1 MSIIRRRVAA
11 HVFFC
16 ILTTTATQAG
26 MFGVKIGPV
35 WPREVVLA
43 PEGTNTALD
52 VGIEWGGFVADM
64 IGFGGAV
71 DLQWNRFVEKTDTT
85 FKSGVNDTKITR
97 SNIDREIKRYL
108 IPLSAWVA
116 IDPIPKQL
124 VHPVLKGH
132 FGVAMMPHINQ
143 SYDDDGEK
151 HKAANQGVYWGL
163 YGRIAGDAHINLG
176 TDLASVFIGL
186 DYQWANMRKRDWDND
201 AGKSYFYQDMSGFGV
216 HIGLRLRT

>member
-35 WPREVVLA
+35 WPRRVVQNSQ
-43 PEGTNTALD
+43 GTKTALD
-52 VGIEWGGFVADM
+52 IGIEWGGHAAD
-64 IGFGGAV
+64 IAIFGGAI
-71 DLQWNRFVEKTDTT
+71 DLQWNRFVETEDSTHNPNTKHEYT
-85 FKSGVNDTKITR
+85 KSIVKQ
-97 SNIDREIKRYL
+97 EIKRYL
-108 IPLSAWVA
+108 IPLTGFLGF
-116 IDPIPKQL
+116 DPIPGKMI
-124 VHPVLKGH
+124 HPVLKGH
-132 FGVAMMPHINQ
+132 FGVAMMPLVNRD
-143 SYDDDGEK
+143 YTEDNEKGEY
-151 HKAANQGVYWGL
+151 QGVYWGL
-163 YGRIAGDAHINLG
+163 YGRIAGDAHFNLG